1 MWTYWTSFLSC
12 CLKHMQTRYGSP
24 RVDSR
29 CHQEHGWDSPCN
41 CRIPSPQFIL
51 PSELICA
58 FRGPEHAEVVPTF
71 PSLSSWPF
79 PKNILRPGLCSRDCL
94 GYQLSQTIWCFI
106 SSHIGW
112 RLLSQISWL
121 HDFSMCGRRDWAVM
135 LSTTSGML
143 CLLGFILQFFW
154 GKKNL
159 IISFLFHW
167 VQWWVL
173 VGGGDAGKKKKKKG
187 LFFQIIICLWNPVMK
202 TYVGGKKDFG
212 RRTHSKTYW
221 PKQWAS
227 HMLYT
232 NDLYE
237 YKQYSW
243 GEGRPLLAMAKS
255 SWKNKE
261 NRNDTIGVRKEELD
275 NKSITKWGFKKKK
288 AWAKNSRRQFS
299 ALQGLFFSISLI
311 ISLLLLKGKIFFF
324 TALIPSKYF
333 SASDILGNY
342 WFRSLSLN
350 VGTYNT

>member
-173 VGGGDAGKKKKKKG
+173 VGGGDAGKKKKKK
-187 LFFQIIICLWNPVMK
+187 
-202 TYVGGKKDFG
+202 D
-212 RRTHSKTYW
+212 
-221 PKQWAS
+221 
-227 HMLYT
+227 
-232 NDLYE
+232 
-237 YKQYSW
+237 
-243 GEGRPLLAMAKS
+243 S
-255 SWKNKE
+255 S
-261 NRNDTIGVRKEELD
+261 
-275 NKSITKWGFKKKK
+275 S
-288 AWAKNSRRQFS
+288 
-299 ALQGLFFSISLI
+299 
-311 ISLLLLKGKIFFF
+311 
-324 TALIPSKYF
+324 
-333 SASDILGNY
+333 
-342 WFRSLSLN
+342 RSLSVFEIQWWRRMWEERRTLEGGHIPRPTGPSSGL
-350 VGTYNT
+350 VICYTQMIYMNTSSIPGVRDDHYWLWPSLLEKTKRTEMTPLVWGKRN